1 MLLYN
6 NKQEFI
12 GIDDE
17 GLRLLNYASLE
28 ELLSVC
34 SDVADLFANEPGYI
48 HNFKN
53 FGWID
58 FLLHADLDASS
69 AIVHANGR
77 TFSCRLNV
85 TPFHLCA
92 QPAQSGYSIEMSQ
105 IKSISGENFKTP
117 APTQKAPSHV
127 FAPISEPIV
136 QSAPTAPLPDH
147 THLTPTQLSEP
158 STFDIPIARPTSLDE
173 TEDRLAS
180 LVAPLSDKE
189 LDTFTQER
197 AEEVVM
203 AVAKPTPAPV
213 APTPRPTIRSA
224 HYSEAEQEYLSHH
237 KTQESYVFDPSVAA
251 NELGLPVDLI
261 EEFIEDFI
269 QQSHEFKSQL
279 FEAVAKSDFNTLHIL
294 SHKLKGVA
302 ANLRVENALEAL
314 TTVNGS
320 TEPIEIEANLKY
332 YYEIIAKLEG
342 KEAHFGSTTVEQ
354 TPPVKEEAAKPS
366 EAISL
371 DALDDIYSFS
381 LKQDDKEPLLVHQD
395 EIYSE
400 DELSVDTAEEKVPFK
415 KEFFE
420 LHDEPAE
427 DELPVKEPE
436 AQEEDLE
443 ETAETIFAPLHY
455 DVKAVARA
463 LGMEPSFMEELLHD
477 YKVDASAMST
487 TILQAIKSFDTHA
500 WKNSAAKLKGIS
512 DNLRLSEI
520 SDELAI
526 LSITNDA
533 QEARKSFL
541 RLTGYLDQL

>member
-17 GLRLLNYASLE
+17 SLRLLNYSSLE

-105 IKSISGENFKTP
+105 VKSLSGEDFKTHV
-117 APTQKAPSHV
+117 PTPKAPSHE
-127 FAPISEPIV
+127 FTPPSESV
-136 QSAPTAPLPDH
+136 AQSVPTTPLPDY
-147 THLTPTQLSEP
+147 THLIPTQLSEP
-158 STFDIPIARPTSLDE
+158 STFDIPITQPTSLDE
-173 TEDRLAS
+173 TEDMYAS
-180 LVAPLSDKE
+180 LMAPLNDKE
-189 LDTFTQER
+189 LDTFTQEG
-197 AEEVVM
+197 AEEVII
-203 AVAKPTPAPV
+203 AVAKPTPTPAASAPK
-213 APTPRPTIRSA
+213 PTIESS
-224 HYSEAEQEYLSHH
+224 HYSAAQQEYLSHH
-237 KTQESYVFDPSVAA
+237 KVQDSYIYDPSVAA

-261 EEFIEDFI
+261 EEFIGDFI
-269 QQSHEFKSQL
+269 QQSHEFKDEL
-279 FEAVAKSDFNTLHIL
+279 FEAAAKNDFNTLHIL

-314 TTVNGS
+314 TTINSS
-320 TEPIEIEANLKY
+320 TEPVEIEANLKY

-342 KEAHFGSTTVEQ
+342 KEAPCASTSVAQ
-354 TPPVKEEAAKPS
+354 TPPVKREETKPT

-371 DALDDIYSFS
+371 EELDDIYSFS
-381 LKQDDKEPLLVHQD
+381 LKQDDKSLLVHQD
-395 EIYSE
+395 DIYNGDEISINNVE
-400 DELSVDTAEEKVPFK
+400 GNAPFK
-415 KEFFE
+415 KEFLE
-420 LHDEPAE
+420 LHNEPNKDERP
-427 DELPVKEPE
+427 LKEPSVE
-436 AQEEDLE
+436 SENT
-443 ETAETIFAPLHY
+443 ETTVETISAPLHY
-455 DVKAVARA
+455 DVKAVAGA

-477 YKVDASAMST
+477 YKIDASAMSA
-487 TILQAIKSFDTHA
+487 TIIQAIKSFDTHA

-533 QEARKSFL
+533 QEAKKSFL